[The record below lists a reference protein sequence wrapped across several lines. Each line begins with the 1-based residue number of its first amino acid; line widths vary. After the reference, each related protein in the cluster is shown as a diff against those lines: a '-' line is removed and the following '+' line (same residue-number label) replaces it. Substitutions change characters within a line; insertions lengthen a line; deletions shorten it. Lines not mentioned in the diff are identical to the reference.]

1 MAPGIDAELEL
12 IDKKHA
18 QLARISTDLV
28 DALNLYHQVG
38 FGRHLAVERWV
49 FGGGAAAPKGVLLGP
64 ETKPD
69 IERLG
74 WLGANPIWDNGVEV
88 FSNHDFLFL
97 SSSLLPFLFLSKR
110 FILCLFMKMKKA
122 TNSTALHHLN
132 NQTNI
137 CGPSRNLLL
146 YFKTGLWSRYIRC
159 TDSDSDSASGCTD

>member
-64 ETKPD
+64 ETRHR
-69 IERLG
+69 E
-74 WLGANPIWDNGVEV
+74 
-88 FSNHDFLFL
+88 
-97 SSSLLPFLFLSKR
+97 
-110 FILCLFMKMKKA
+110 
-122 TNSTALHHLN
+122 
-132 NQTNI
+132 
-137 CGPSRNLLL
+137 
-146 YFKTGLWSRYIRC
+146 TGLAWRQ
-159 TDSDSDSASGCTD
+159 SDLG